1 MNKSILIFLLGT
13 FAISSCTKEEGNIVL
28 DGQGNENQLGLF
40 KTDTL
45 SFQART
51 VDEDSLPGNGIRY
64 SLLGS
69 MNDEIL
75 GKSSASL
82 YANLVLIEPNSNFP
96 TGENSDSAVLFL
108 PSVDGLNTYGE
119 RTTPQLLK
127 IDKLESTIS
136 SSNVYYQNSDFEIN
150 ENYTTTYF
158 GNLINKYT
166 DSVKYRKI
174 KLQPYDG
181 LRIKLSKRFADFLMS
196 MPKEAYQTN
205 ENLAKYFKGIS
216 IVPQDQDLAPGTGSM
231 SVFDINNIISL
242 AYRAKIMLY
251 YQDTNT
257 FVFGFGGS
265 TASVT
270 KGKTGPYNNLI
281 KDQLFS
287 NPKHFD
293 KTYVQALGGVKTKI
307 ELPYLYNLIEKGNI
321 SINKAEIEF
330 FITDF
335 DENFFAPP
343 RMNLFQ
349 PAAKNSVRNYFIPDA
364 LSSASY
370 GGLYNSKTR
379 SYKFTI
385 TQHVQH
391 ILNEMYF
398 HQKNVNNGLYLAVPT
413 DQPVIGAR
421 GVFDHT
427 KTKINIIYSK
437 PN

>member
-1 MNKSILIFLLGT
+1 VNKSLLIFLLGAMYFT
-13 FAISSCTKEEGNIVL
+13 SCSKEDGNIVL
-28 DGQGNENQLGLF
+28 DGQGNGNQLGLF
-40 KTDTL
+40 VTDTL
-45 SFQART
+45 SFTART

-64 SLLGS
+64 ALLGS
-69 MNDEIL
+69 MNDAEL
-75 GKSSASL
+75 GKSSSSL

-96 TGENSDSAVLFL
+96 TGELSDSAILFI

-127 IDKLESTIS
+127 IDKLESSILG
-136 SSNVYYQNSDFEIN
+136 SNVYYQNSEFEID

-158 GNLINKYT
+158 GALIKPIK
-166 DSVKYRKI
+166 DSVKYRKT

-181 LRIKLSKRFADFLMS
+181 LRIKLSKKLADYLMN

-216 IVPQDQDLAPGTGSM
+216 IVPQDQDLAQGNGSM
-231 SVFDINNIISL
+231 CVFDINNIISM
-242 AYRAKIMLY
+242 AYRAKVMLY

-265 TASVT
+265 STAVT
-270 KGKTGPYNNLI
+270 KGKTGPYKNDIREQMSIN
-281 KDQLFS
+281 
-287 NPKHFD
+287 KHYD
-293 KTYVQALGGVKTKI
+293 RTYVQALSGVKTKI

-330 FITDF
+330 FVTDY

-343 RMNLFQ
+343 RLNLFQ

-364 LSSASY
+364 LNASTY

-385 TQHVQH
+385 TQHLQKL
-391 ILNEMYF
+391 LNEMYF
-398 HQKNVNNGLYLAVPT
+398 QKKNLNNGLYLAVPT

-421 GVFDHT
+421 GIFDHT
-427 KTKINIIYSK
+427 KTKINLIYSK

>member
-1 MNKSILIFLLGT
+1 MNKSLLIFFIGAFT
-13 FAISSCTKEEGNIVL
+13 FSSCSKEEGNIVL
-28 DGQGNENQLGLF
+28 EGQGNQNQLGLF
-40 KTDTL
+40 INDTT
-45 SFQART
+45 SFSART

-64 SLLGS
+64 ALIGHI
-69 MNDEIL
+69 NDPIL
-75 GKSSASL
+75 GKSTASL

-96 TGENSDSAVLFL
+96 IGELADSAILFI
-108 PSVDGLNTYGE
+108 PSVDGLNTYGD

-127 IDKLESTIS
+127 IDKLETTIS
-136 SSNVYYQNSDFEIN
+136 SSNVYYQTDKFDLD
-150 ENYTTTYF
+150 ENYTTYYSGTLM
-158 GNLINKYT
+158 NDYT
-166 DSVKYRKI
+166 DSLRYRKI

-181 LRIKLSKRFADFLMS
+181 LKIKLSQKMANLLMNL
-196 MPKEAYQTN
+196 PKEAYQTN
-205 ENLAKYFKGIS
+205 DQLAKYFKGIS
-216 IVPQDQDLAPGTGSM
+216 IVPQDNNLATNTGSM
-231 SVFDINNIISL
+231 NVFDINNILSL

-257 FVFGFGGS
+257 FVFGFAGNAS
-265 TASVT
+265 SVT
-270 KGKTGPYNNLI
+270 TGKTGPYNSEINQ
-281 KDQLFS
+281 QLASKS
-287 NPKHFD
+287 NFNR
-293 KTYVQALGGVKTKI
+293 TYVQALGGVKTKI
-307 ELPYLYNLIEKGNI
+307 EIPHILNLIEKGNV

-343 RMNLFQ
+343 RLNLFQ
-349 PAAKNSVRNYFIPDA
+349 PASANSVRNYFIADA
-364 LSSASY
+364 LSGSSY

-385 TQHVQH
+385 TRHIQN

-398 HQKNVNNGLYLAVPT
+398 NKKNINNGLYLAVPT

-421 GVFDHT
+421 GIIDHS